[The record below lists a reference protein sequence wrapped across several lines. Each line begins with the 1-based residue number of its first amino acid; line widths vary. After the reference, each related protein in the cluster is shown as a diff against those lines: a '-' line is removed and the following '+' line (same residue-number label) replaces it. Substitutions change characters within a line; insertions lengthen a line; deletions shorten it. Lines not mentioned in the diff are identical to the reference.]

1 MRTHS
6 DDFDLAAEL
15 RALRP
20 APRAEFTAELD
31 SRAAGG
37 FGKAGHTRSS
47 AFARLA
53 QAARRVPPRRLAG
66 LAGAA
71 ALLAIAVSTALISLS
86 EPRNDSG
93 SRQVAGS
100 GEPRHNGSHG
110 SSATPNAASG
120 ESPSESS
127 LAGGASAQAMAAPA
141 EGAPRLGYESAP
153 APPNA
158 TAAPSPARGHR
169 DVERGAELVLRSEP
183 GEIEADARQVFAAVR
198 AAGGVVLDSSVH
210 DWKTNAGGRAG
221 EARASFELLLP
232 SARLG
237 DTMAALSRIAAVR
250 SRHESTLDITGP
262 TVTARDRLR
271 SSEAKVESLL
281 AQLASSASD
290 EERLAIETELR
301 RERRS
306 AGALRSR
313 LDRLHRRARYS
324 HVTMRIEGRSTADSG
339 STSWGVD
346 DALRDAGRILAVAAG
361 VIVIGLAVIAPL
373 AILAALA
380 WLAGRTW
387 RRRGRERALG

>member
-15 RALRP
+15 RTLRP
-20 APRAEFTAELD
+20 EPRPEFTAELD
-31 SRAAGG
+31 SRAASG
-37 FGKAGHTRSS
+37 FGRSRHVRPS

-53 QAARRVPPRRLAG
+53 HAVRRVPPRRLAG

-71 ALLAIAVSTALISLS
+71 ALLAIAVSTALISTS
-86 EPRNDSG
+86 ELGSDSG
-93 SRQVAGS
+93 PRPQAETGTPRQPNSHEFSRT
-100 GEPRHNGSHG
+100 PR
-110 SSATPNAASG
+110 AASG
-120 ESPSESS
+120 KPPSESS
-127 LAGGASAQAMAAPA
+127 LAGNASEQAATAPE
-141 EGAPRLGYESAP
+141 EGAPHAGYQYSA

-158 TAAPSPARGHR
+158 TAAPTPARRHR

-183 GEIEADARQVFAAVR
+183 DEIEADARKVFAAVR
-198 AAGGVVLDSSVH
+198 AARGVVLDSSVH
-210 DWKTNAGGRAG
+210 DWKANAGSHAG
-221 EARASFELLLP
+221 EARASFELLVP

-237 DTMAALSRIAAVR
+237 DTMAALSRIAPVS

-290 EERLAIETELR
+290 EERLAAEAELR

-313 LDRLHRRARYS
+313 LDRLHGRARYS

-346 DALRDAGRILAVAAG
+346 DALGDAGRILAVTAG
-361 VIVIGLAVIAPL
+361 VVVIGLAVLAPL
-373 AILAALA
+373 AILAVLA
-380 WLAGRTW
+380 WFAGRAW
-387 RRRGRERALG
+387 QRRSRERALG